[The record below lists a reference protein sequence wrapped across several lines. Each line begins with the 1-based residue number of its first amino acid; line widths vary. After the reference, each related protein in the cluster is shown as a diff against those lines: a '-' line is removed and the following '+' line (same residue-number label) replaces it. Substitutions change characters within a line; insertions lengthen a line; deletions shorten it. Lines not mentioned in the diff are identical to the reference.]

1 MTCMSQRARSPSVGV
16 AHAPSVCCVWVGV
29 ALRGAIGGLKIRRA
43 RTFWFCL
50 LDQPKGKAELRR
62 YVTFVSSGVL
72 GRDPVACNGETSR
85 RGCNSCGRQFCRYIS
100 NWRSRHLLD
109 SSLGHSTQRARP
121 TVKWPCSRRAEARAS
136 SATCVGPCS
145 PGLWTRFREG
155 ALPDLNLRVQPL
167 TCGASYP
174 RRQPNPRC
182 KP

>member
-1 MTCMSQRARSPSVGV
+1 MGDPGMTCMSQRARSPSVGV

-50 LDQPKGKAELRR
+50 LDQAKGKAELRR

-72 GRDPVACNGETSR
+72 GRDPVGCNGETSR

-109 SSLGHSTQRARP
+109 SSLGHSKEQTNGKVAVQQARRGPSVLCHMRRALQPGAVDTLSGGSAARP
-121 TVKWPCSRRAEARAS
+121 
-136 SATCVGPCS
+136 
-145 PGLWTRFREG
+145 
-155 ALPDLNLRVQPL
+155 
-167 TCGASYP
+167 
-174 RRQPNPRC
+174 
-182 KP
+182 